1 MLPLIVPTPSQADSR
16 PGSFVIRPDTA
27 IVAAGDAV
35 GPATVLSELLGS
47 ATGLAMPITEREA
60 GVTGRAGG
68 NEIVLAVDPG
78 RTELGAE
85 GYRLS
90 IDDEGVRAL
99 AAGPAGLRWAVQTVR
114 QLLPPEIYA
123 SAVVEGVRW
132 GIPGAEILDV
142 PRFSWRGLMIDL
154 ARWFRPVSEVRRL
167 IELAAIHK
175 LNVLHL
181 HLTDDQGWRF
191 ECLRYPRLTEIGAW
205 RSRSMVG
212 PADDDVFDQQP
223 HGGFYTQDEL
233 RDLVVFAGRLGVTL
247 VPEIDVPGHMTAAIA
262 AYPELGND
270 PARQLP
276 VGDRWGVIEEVLNVE
291 ESTVEFVTNVLDE
304 VMDVFPS
311 TYIHIGGD
319 ECPRVEWA
327 ASARAQ
333 ERKRELGLSSDDELQ
348 AWFISRLGEHLSAN
362 GRKLI
367 GWDEILDGG
376 IADDATVMSWRGEEG
391 GINAARAGHNV
402 VMTPEEEVYL
412 DYYQG
417 DPATEPWAPRGMNTL
432 AGILDFEPVPAVLTA
447 EQATHVLGT
456 QANLWVEYIP
466 TREQLDY
473 MLFPRLCAVSEV
485 AWGSSI
491 RSSEEF
497 RRRLPEHLR
506 RLDQLG
512 VGYRPPGPQYG

>member
-1 MLPLIVPTPSQADSR
+1 MLPMIIPTPTRADSR
-16 PGSFVIRPDTA
+16 PGGFVIRPDTVL
-27 IVAAGDAV
+27 VAAGDAV
-35 GPATVLSELLGS
+35 GPATVLRELLGP
-47 ATGLAMPITEREA
+47 ATGLDLRITERES
-60 GVTGRAGG
+60 GGG
-68 NEIVLAVDPG
+68 NEIVLSVD
-78 RTELGAE
+78 RSSTQLGSA
-85 GYRLS
+85 GYRLGV
-90 IDDEGVRAL
+90 DDDGVRVV
-99 AAGPAGLRWAVQTVR
+99 AAEPAGLCWAVQTVR
-114 QLLPPEIYA
+114 QLLPPAIYA
-123 SAVVEGVRW
+123 SAVVDGVRW
-132 GIPGAEILDV
+132 RIPAAEILDI

-154 ARWFRPVSEVRRL
+154 ARWFRPVAEVRRL
-167 IELAAIHK
+167 IELAAMHK
-175 LNVLHL
+175 VNVLHL

-191 ECLRYPRLTEIGAW
+191 ECRRYPRLTEIGAW

-212 PADDDVFDQQP
+212 PADDGVFDDRP
-223 HGGFYTQDEL
+223 HGGFYTQAEL
-233 RDLVVFAGRLGVTL
+233 RELVGVAARLGVTL

-270 PARQLP
+270 PNRRLS
-276 VGDRWGVIEEVLNVE
+276 VGDRWGIIEEVLNVE
-291 ESTVEFVTNVLDE
+291 EETVEFITNVLDE
-304 VMDVFPS
+304 VMEVFPS
-311 TYIHIGGD
+311 SYIHIGGD

-333 ERKRELGLSSDDELQ
+333 QRKRELGLSSDDELQ
-348 AWFISRLGEHLSAN
+348 AWFIARLAEHLSAN

-376 IADDATVMSWRGEEG
+376 IADDATVMSWRGEDG
-391 GINAARAGHNV
+391 GIRAARAGHDV
-402 VMTPEEEVYL
+402 VMTPEQEVYL

-466 TREQLDY
+466 TRKQLDY

-485 AWGSSI
+485 AWGSPV
-491 RSSEEF
+491 RSPAEF

-506 RLDQLG
+506 RLDVLG
-512 VGYRPPGPQYG
+512 VGYRPPGPQDG